1 MTENNEVTFLCGRVM
16 PDSLN
21 LLSRGVIRLN
31 NYDVNGEVIQIRVQL
46 DDAGLAYIVP
56 NKTRMV
62 IARND
67 LIIAVFGRP
76 RIKLLRMLERGANI
90 TQDLIDCFSPM
101 YPKPEQIY
109 GRRCTLESVITRK
122 QNQRQHQE
130 RISNIMNQYSK

>member
-1 MTENNEVTFLCGRVM
+1 MAENQKLAFLCGRVM

-62 IARND
+62 IVRND

-76 RIKLLRMLERGANI
+76 RIKLLRMLEHGVNI

-101 YPKPEQIY
+101 YPKPEQVFRTIY
-109 GRRCTLESVITRK
+109 RWRNTQDYRDKTAKLRRLRRYRS
-122 QNQRQHQE
+122 
-130 RISNIMNQYSK
+130 Y

>member
-31 NYDVNGEVIQIRVQL
+31 NCDVNGEVIQIWVQL

-76 RIKLLRMLERGANI
+76 RIKLLRMLEHGVNI

-122 QNQRQHQE
+122 QNKRQHQE